1 MYNNYSIVNYF
12 FIFIYLFYY
21 NLFLQFQE
29 PLQIFSKIHSF
40 AGVTA
45 MWVHDKFSNS
55 IVVSSVGRDG
65 HHRYWNISTE
75 LETVFEIRCEMLPTK
90 WPFAITNSSVH
101 GLLICG
107 FKEVK

>member
-1 MYNNYSIVNYF
+1 MIIY
-12 FIFIYLFYY
+12 IFIYVKSISIFIITLILLF
-21 NLFLQFQE
+21 QFQE
-29 PLQIFSKIHSF
+29 PLQVFNKIHSF

-45 MWVHDKFSNS
+45 MWIHNKCSNF

-65 HHRYWNISTE
+65 HHRYWNISTK
-75 LETVFEIRCEMLPTK
+75 LETVFEIRCEILPTK
-90 WPFAITNSSVH
+90 WPFAITNSNVH